1 VWERFHFDS
10 LPAVQKQSEKYV
22 EAVRMKNQERY
33 EASPTRWQLPKD
45 WMLNYAT
52 KPKGQV
58 IFIRRTTNEEYV
70 EVMGHTW
77 IVKGAGAHKLVRAEV
92 DLMKNAMEFY
102 RIRRR
107 EPNRHERIAIA
118 DYHVP
123 NKTFHE

>member
-1 VWERFHFDS
+1 
-10 LPAVQKQSEKYV
+10 VQKQSDKYV

-33 EASPTRWQLPKD
+33 EASPMRWQIPKD
-45 WMLNYAT
+45 WTLDYTT

-58 IFIRRTTNEEYV
+58 IFIRRTTNEECV

-77 IVKGAGAHKLVRAEV
+77 IVKGAGAHKLIRAEV
-92 DLMKNAMEFY
+92 NLTKNSIEFY

-107 EPNRHERIAIA
+107 EPTCHELIATA
-118 DYHVP
+118 DYHFP